1 MLLGCLLTFVACSD
15 DDYSPTVS
23 PLKVTESSVAFNAKG
38 GDGEIT
44 VASSTPIASV
54 ESSDDWCVVS
64 ADGDYKV
71 KVTVDV
77 NEAVAS
83 RNSIVT
89 IKDQG
94 GNELIFP

>member
-44 VASSTPIASV
+44 VASTTPIASV
-54 ESSDDWCVVS
+54 ESRDDWCVVS

-71 KVTVDV
+71 
-77 NEAVAS
+77 
-83 RNSIVT
+83 
-89 IKDQG
+89 
-94 GNELIFP
+94 